1 MEVVD
6 TFNQTI
12 TDEPQDYQSL
22 EFNSIQYNFPVER
35 DGCKYIDILDATNDI
50 LTFKTP
56 ELSINQVIHK
66 NENEKYIDLIIPAD
80 NKVFFEFIA
89 NIDDHNMLNIYNN
102 TNLWFNKSIPLDVL
116 DDFHRPVVKIKKS
129 GVAVFRT
136 SFTNDELNELVEG
149 DSGYFIIK
157 LDSIKLYKREFITNW
172 IILKYEKPDTD
183 YEFGENIIDNN
194 NDFEFDVKEAIS
206 KIENNNLSNKNID
219 KTIDTNINT
228 NELINNSKSLAQ
240 IYSESKKKYR
250 INNNDDDVKSIISE
264 TSTVRRRRKR
274 IIYANKEK
282 IW

>member
-35 DGCKYIDILDATNDI
+35 NGCKYIDILDPTNDI
-50 LTFKTP
+50 LIFKTP
-56 ELSINQVIHK
+56 ELTINQVIHK
-66 NENEKYIDLIIPAD
+66 NENEKYIDLIIPSD
-80 NKVFFEFIA
+80 NKEFFEFIA

-102 TNLWFNKSIPLDVL
+102 TKLWFNKSIPLDVL

-129 GVAVFRT
+129 GTAVFRT
-136 SFTNDELNELVEG
+136 SFINNELDELVEG
-149 DSGYFIIK
+149 DSGYFTLK

-206 KIENNNLSNKNID
+206 KIENNN
-219 KTIDTNINT
+219 TNINT
-228 NELINNSKSLAQ
+228 NELTDSSKSLAQ

-250 INNNDDDVKSIISE
+250 INDDNESIISE
-264 TSTVRRRRKR
+264 TSTIRRRRKK